1 MDYQSLFTFILEM
14 AGTIAFA
21 ASGAMVG
28 AQRGMDIFGIC
39 VLGVVTA
46 VGGGATRDIILGIV
60 PPGMFQNPI
69 YTIVATV
76 TSCLQLWEWIKG
88 SQKDIWEGRFSLC
101 SLERL
106 RALAA
111 D

>member
-46 VGGGATRDIILGIV
+46 VGGGATQRYYSGNRAAGDV
-60 PPGMFQNPI
+60 SESHI
-69 YTIVATV
+69 YHCGNGDVLYCICHNVLETGTA
-76 TSCLQLWEWIKG
+76 G
-88 SQKDIWEGRFSLC
+88 GREPDGL
-101 SLERL
+101 
-106 RALAA
+106 
-111 D
+111 

>member
-1 MDYQSLFTFILEM
+1 MGKTGCRYEPEKEQQPDMYGGEMDYQSLFTFILEM

-46 VGGGATRDIILGIV
+46 VGGGATRDIILGGV
-60 PPGMFQNPI
+60 PPGMFQKPI
-69 YTIVATV
+69 
-76 TSCLQLWEWIKG
+76 
-88 SQKDIWEGRFSLC
+88 
-101 SLERL
+101 
-106 RALAA
+106 
-111 D
+111 

>member
-1 MDYQSLFTFILEM
+1 MDSQSLFTFILEM

-46 VGGGATRDIILGIV
+46 WEVERPEISFWESCRGNVSESHIYHCGNCDILYCVRHNVLETG
-60 PPGMFQNPI
+60 
-69 YTIVATV
+69 TA
-76 TSCLQLWEWIKG
+76 
-88 SQKDIWEGRFSLC
+88 GRREPAGL
-101 SLERL
+101 
-106 RALAA
+106 
-111 D
+111 

>member
-1 MDYQSLFTFILEM
+1 MYGGEMDSQSLFTFILEM

-69 YTIVATV
+69 
-76 TSCLQLWEWIKG
+76 CG
-88 SQKDIWEGRFSLC
+88 NCDILYCVRHNVLETGTAGRREPAGL
-101 SLERL
+101 
-106 RALAA
+106 
-111 D
+111 